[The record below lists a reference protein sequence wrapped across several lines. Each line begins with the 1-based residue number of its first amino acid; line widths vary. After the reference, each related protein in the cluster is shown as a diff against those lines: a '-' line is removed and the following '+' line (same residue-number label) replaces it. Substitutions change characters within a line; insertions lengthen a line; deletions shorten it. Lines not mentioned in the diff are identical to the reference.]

1 MIQKVYFRKNNIH
14 PINSPRLVKCSPT
27 SNSPISS
34 SSLSSLLSNS
44 PTDLYNLSIDSQSP
58 IYNNKNLSPNF
69 SINKD
74 KNVEFFNKKII
85 KGKIIK
91 NYKKT
96 KPLFTQFYKTE
107 EQNKNEPNLIK
118 QVYSNIENKN
128 GILHSEKITYF
139 YNGRKDELKVKE
151 YKNCEVSS
159 VYPHEV
165 LKAEEINLTYNDTT
179 QNISK
184 KIIKG
189 YEFNQYLPNDGAF
202 VAKECKTIYK
212 PQNEN
217 SVNIIES
224 CYKDIIFRNNFTI
237 FRSKKQISTYSNKIT
252 KGFEDAIYYNELGD
266 ETEQNPYSNIG
277 NETNV
282 KCANCYISYNKETN
296 IAVIYTNPSFL
307 NGVLEYNK
315 KEINKS

>member
-14 PINSPRLVKCSPT
+14 PINSPRLDKCSPT

-44 PTDLYNLSIDSQSP
+44 QTDLYNLSIDSQSP

-85 KGKIIK
+85 
-91 NYKKT
+91 N
-96 KPLFTQFYKTE
+96 
-107 EQNKNEPNLIK
+107 
-118 QVYSNIENKN
+118 
-128 GILHSEKITYF
+128 
-139 YNGRKDELKVKE
+139 
-151 YKNCEVSS
+151 
-159 VYPHEV
+159 
-165 LKAEEINLTYNDTT
+165 
-179 QNISK
+179 
-184 KIIKG
+184 G